1 MTLEM
6 ADGNGKIE
14 SSAIKKE
21 DTQCF
26 FVKNILISINAY
38 SLLISPIITIPIDK
52 NQSLKG
58 LVQ

>member
-38 SLLISPIITIPIDK
+38 SLSISSIITIPIDK
-52 NQSLKG
+52 NHQS
-58 LVQ
+58 